1 MCYSYKQIDRDF
13 RGGGIIILYIHAT
26 FGNTTSDDERKLN
39 VEKKRFI
46 DDFGLAP

>member
-13 RGGGIIILYIHAT
+13 RGGIIILYIHAT

-39 VEKKRFI
+39 VEK
-46 DDFGLAP
+46 